1 MIASA
6 RPASPPPGALLAGL
20 EVGLTLAE
28 QPLLAALAIAV
39 SADCGAAA
47 VEGIADDIGL
57 AVQLRLGATA
67 VQIEIAPRAADRPFA
82 HAIPGFTLSWH
93 ARGDLAEAT
102 GRALCQVLGDL
113 VASRGEAGP
122 AADADGRGLRLRQ
135 GGPLLTRVAAPGPA
149 FDSLSP
155 YVGCAIGC
163 RFCYAGERAGAWW
176 THRHGP
182 AAWGSWV
189 EARIDAAE
197 QLERELV
204 GRPPRPIK
212 LTPIASDPW
221 HGPERR
227 LRLTRACLQV
237 LARTVPA
244 VPVIALSRSPHVLDD
259 LATLAALPA
268 VWVGVSLPTLDD
280 AVRRHFEPRAASVE
294 QRLATLQALRRQGVR
309 TFAVV
314 QPMLPGPLDALCD
327 AIAAHCDSASLDV
340 LRGLYGASADFR
352 GPFAAVA
359 SGAWQQARLLALQQG
374 LQRRNLPLW
383 QGELPPDLERSL
395 AGGA

>member
-1 MIASA
+1 MTAHA
-6 RPASPPPGALLAGL
+6 RAASPPPGALLAGL
-20 EVGLTLAE
+20 EVGRALAD
-28 QPLLAALAIAV
+28 QPVLAALAIHCP
-39 SADCGAAA
+39 ADCGAAV

-67 VQIEIAPRAADRPFA
+67 VQVEIAPRAADRPFA
-82 HAIPGFTLSWH
+82 IEVAGYTLSWH
-93 ARGDLAEAT
+93 ARGAIDESA
-102 GRALCQVLGDL
+102 GRALCQILAAL
-113 VASRGEAGP
+113 VASRGDAGP
-122 AADADGRGLRLRQ
+122 AVDADGRGLRLRQ

-149 FDSLSP
+149 FDALSP

-176 THRHGP
+176 AHRHGP
-182 AAWGSWV
+182 APWGSWV
-189 EARIDAAE
+189 EARVDAAE

-244 VPVIALSRSPHVLDD
+244 VPVIALSRSPYVLDD
-259 LATLAALPA
+259 LATLAAMPA

-280 AVRRHFEPRAASVE
+280 EVRRHFEPRAASVE

-309 TFAVV
+309 AFAVV
-314 QPMLPGPLDALCD
+314 QPMLPGPIDALCD

-340 LRGLYGASADFR
+340 LRGLYAAGADFR

-359 SGAWQQARLLALQQG
+359 TGAWQQARSLALRQG
-374 LQRRNLPLW
+374 LQRRGVPLW
-383 QGELPPDLERSL
+383 QGELPPELERAL
-395 AGGA
+395 AQGA